1 MLSFLL
7 WFQKYIRWSD
17 EKRIEV
23 SFVVLWVL
31 LEGLRGCMEIARWC
45 HQWEETWSLTL
56 YFRLRS
62 RVRIWISWPTC
73 PFIRSLTS
81 FRYVCLLFL
90 LSKHPHNVVWVNW
103 TRSVFFPLGFVEGRG
118 GNDERKR
125 RGDGERVRKR
135 SHRRRLWRWTRK
147 RAEAQEEAL
156 SQAHFSPDSR
166 NGSVI
171 SLSLSLIMI
180 QSLYYYFSF
189 HVVSNNA
196 FHGSFSLFKECPHPD
211 EKQRMK
217 LSQDLSLKPR
227 QVKFWFQNRRTQMKV
242 RNLASL
248 TSSFLKIS
256 TVFGLVC
263 AMKRIPC
270 SS

>member
-1 MLSFLL
+1 MNKKTS
-7 WFQKYIRWSD
+7 
-17 EKRIEV
+17 
-23 SFVVLWVL
+23 
-31 LEGLRGCMEIARWC
+31 
-45 HQWEETWSLTL
+45 
-56 YFRLRS
+56 RS
-62 RVRIWISWPTC
+62 PR
-73 PFIRSLTS
+73 
-81 FRYVCLLFL
+81 
-90 LSKHPHNVVWVNW
+90 
-103 TRSVFFPLGFVEGRG
+103 RSVITGTLLARFKKW
-118 GNDERKR
+118 KR
-125 RGDGERVRKR
+125 N
-135 SHRRRLWRWTRK
+135 L
-147 RAEAQEEAL
+147 
-156 SQAHFSPDSR
+156 
-166 NGSVI
+166 

-180 QSLYYYFSF
+180 QSLYSYFSF

-217 LSQDLSLKPR
+217 LSQDLGLKPR

-270 SS
+270 SSNFYFHGNRNPVIHSYHSHKKLKSHLSRVIISLFLSISTRKMCGIKQQQKKDGKS